1 MDTGAKYPLWS
12 KEEGKN
18 LTDGSVEAMIE
29 EDYGGRGG
37 GESGWIMEEGIEEE
51 EKMGGGVVLAGIWPK
66 GRWGCSG
73 G

>member
-29 EDYGGRGG
+29 EEYGGRGG

-51 EKMGGGVVLAGIWPK
+51 K
-66 GRWGCSG
+66 R
-73 G
+73 